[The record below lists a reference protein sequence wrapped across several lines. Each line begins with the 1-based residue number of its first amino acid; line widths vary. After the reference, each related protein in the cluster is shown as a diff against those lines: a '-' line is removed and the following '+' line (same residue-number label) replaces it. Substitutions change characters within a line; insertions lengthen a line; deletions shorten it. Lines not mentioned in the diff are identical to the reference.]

1 MGGGPPASRPRR
13 ELRSARRLV
22 VRPGLATAHGRRS
35 QALPPPTGTAARRC
49 HRPRVPQPGPA
60 TAYGR
65 RSQAL
70 PPSTGTAARPRHR
83 PRVPQPGPASKP
95 GHALRSLRRPSRRRC
110 LWFWC
115 TRAPKPMGAQ
125 TGSGERNIAPA
136 WCSSSWNGA
145 SLKQKPP
152 THAHNRRKL
161 AYLGVLGRIIFHGVP
176 QQLMHG
182 RFFFQSGP
190 ACGHRCQQLLPDRGC
205 RGRRLYVDLPC

>member
-1 MGGGPPASRPRR
+1 MPRWCVAPLVFWAVEDLVVVPGCLVCSRAAARPRR
-13 ELRSARRLV
+13 CSWCRAAWCARGRLPARESSAPRASL
-22 VRPGLATAHGRRS
+22 GAST
-35 QALPPPTGTAARRC
+35 RC
-49 HRPRVPQPGPA
+49 P
-60 TAYGR
+60 
-65 RSQAL
+65 
-70 PPSTGTAARPRHR
+70 ARPRHR
-83 PRVPQPGPASKP
+83 PRVPQPGPASKLAR
-95 GHALRSLRRPSRRRC
+95 ALRSLRRPSRRRC

-115 TRAPKPMGAQ
+115 ARAPKPMGAQ

-190 ACGHRCQQLLPDRGC
+190 ACGHRCQQLSADRGC
-205 RGRRLYVDLPC
+205 RGRRLLVDLSCR

>member
-1 MGGGPPASRPRR
+1 MVDLEA
-13 ELRSARRLV
+13 
-22 VRPGLATAHGRRS
+22 RPGLATAHGRRS
-35 QALPPPTGTAARRC
+35 QASPPPTGA
-49 HRPRVPQPGPA
+49 
-60 TAYGR
+60 
-65 RSQAL
+65 
-70 PPSTGTAARPRHR
+70 AARPRHR
-83 PRVPQPGPASKP
+83 PRAPQPGPPASSMP
-95 GHALRSLRRPSRRRC
+95 AAYVVLVCPARPRLEARPCPATAHGRRSQASPRSSPVPSVPPAPLHRRRM
-110 LWFWC
+110 WFWC

-161 AYLGVLGRIIFHGVP
+161 AYSGVLGRIIFHGVP